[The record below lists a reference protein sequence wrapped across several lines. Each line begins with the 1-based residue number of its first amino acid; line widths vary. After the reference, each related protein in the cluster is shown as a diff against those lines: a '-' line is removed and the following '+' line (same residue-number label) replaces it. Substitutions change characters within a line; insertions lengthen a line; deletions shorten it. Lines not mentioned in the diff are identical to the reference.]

1 MDQRT
6 NLDHNYVNVTAVHL
20 HSAAYLHVDSHILV
34 ALGEDDLEREG
45 WGGEA
50 MRVSGIRR
58 YQNSQN
64 IDVYLYQNNRHQIKR
79 IVRTGS
85 NNTPKR

>member
-1 MDQRT
+1 MDQRA

-50 MRVSGIRR
+50 MRGRNCDER
-58 YQNSQN
+58 
-64 IDVYLYQNNRHQIKR
+64 D
-79 IVRTGS
+79 TGG
-85 NNTPKR
+85 TVGKEIG